1 MSAARVDGGSGS
13 GSGSG
18 APSPTVRLLGNLR
31 HAPTM
36 PASSASAS
44 SGSARRVN
52 FDAHSSS
59 ARRGNEGHHFHHH
72 PFGSSSRKV
81 SIGSPGGSG
90 ANINAAGG
98 GGGGGSGGGGSVSGL
113 SQEQQSATMSAVS
126 MNSIFAEAR
135 REIRRGLASAARAE
149 RKEDDLEH
157 WQLHHGA
164 GSLPPTPAA
173 GGKDIEVGASPYVG
187 AGGGADVFPV
197 ELDWHTDLMAMR
209 EMLESNYV
217 LSSMLLC
224 IPLGILA
231 HFTHIGGESAS
242 FIFNFIAIIPLAW
255 LLGNATEELALRTS
269 QTIGGLLNATFG
281 QWNIED
287 RTNRAAGS
295 PICCALAA

>member
-1 MSAARVDGGSGS
+1 
-13 GSGSG
+13 
-18 APSPTVRLLGNLR
+18 
-31 HAPTM
+31 
-36 PASSASAS
+36 
-44 SGSARRVN
+44 
-52 FDAHSSS
+52 
-59 ARRGNEGHHFHHH
+59 
-72 PFGSSSRKV
+72 
-81 SIGSPGGSG
+81 
-90 ANINAAGG
+90 
-98 GGGGGSGGGGSVSGL
+98 
-113 SQEQQSATMSAVS
+113 MSAVS

-173 GGKDIEVGASPYVG
+173 GGKDIEAGTSPYVG

-197 ELDWHTDLMAMR
+197 ELDWHTDLAAMR

-281 QWNIED
+281 QWSSDD
-287 RTNRAAGS
+287 RRIARQN
-295 PICCALAA
+295 PP